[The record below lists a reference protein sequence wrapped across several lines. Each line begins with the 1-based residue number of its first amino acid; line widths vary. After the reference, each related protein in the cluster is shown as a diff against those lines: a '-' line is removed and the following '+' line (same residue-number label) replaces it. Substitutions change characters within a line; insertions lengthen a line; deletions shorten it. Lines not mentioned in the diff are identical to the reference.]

1 MHKISRPLA
10 VTIILIISISVS
22 LVFNTISE
30 CSHRKLPLD
39 ECKPIVDKYAEQY
52 NVPSYLVLAV
62 IEVESEFDP
71 AATSSAGACGL
82 MQMTPKTFAW
92 LTSSEHLGENLTP
105 DELFDPEVSIR
116 YGTYYLKYLFTR
128 FHNWDTVLAAY
139 NGGEG
144 NVKKW
149 LNNPNYTDEEG
160 NLTYIPFDET
170 RAYVSKV
177 EQKIN
182 HYQTLYYNTKG

>member
-10 VTIILIISISVS
+10 VAIILIISISVS

-52 NVPSYLVLAV
+52 NVPSYLILAV

-144 NVKKW
+144 NVMKW
-149 LNNPNYTDEEG
+149 LSDPEYTDENG
-160 NLTYIPFDET
+160 RLVNIPFQET
-170 RAYVSKV
+170 RSYVSKV
-177 EQKIN
+177 NKALDTYKEMYAK
-182 HYQTLYYNTKG
+182 

>member
-1 MHKISRPLA
+1 MHKINRPLA

-116 YGTYYLKYLFTR
+116 YGTYYLKYLFTC

-144 NVKKW
+144 NVAKW
-149 LNNPNYTDEEG
+149 LADDEYSNG
-160 NLTYIPFDET
+160 DGTLKYIPFKET
-170 RAYVSKV
+170 RNYVKKV
-177 EQKIN
+177 NQAIDNYK
-182 HYQTLYYNTKG
+182 NT

>member
-52 NVPSYLVLAV
+52 NVPSYLILAI

-144 NVKKW
+144 NVAKW
-149 LNNPNYTDEEG
+149 LADDEYSNG
-160 NLTYIPFDET
+160 DGTLKYIPFKET
-170 RAYVSKV
+170 RNYVKKV
-177 EQKIN
+177 NQAIDNYK
-182 HYQTLYYNTKG
+182 NT